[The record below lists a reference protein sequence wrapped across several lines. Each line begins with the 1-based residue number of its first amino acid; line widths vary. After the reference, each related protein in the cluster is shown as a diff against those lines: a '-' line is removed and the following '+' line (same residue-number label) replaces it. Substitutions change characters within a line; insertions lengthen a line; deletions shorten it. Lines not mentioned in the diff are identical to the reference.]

1 MSQENVELLRR
12 LIETFNRG
20 DVEGA
25 LAIADAPPEFEFVP
39 SGVLIPDLS
48 GVLRGPEG
56 LRRLVEV
63 FWGEFDDPRIEVHEL
78 IDAGDQVFA
87 SVTFRGRGKQSGAE
101 TGWDAWGVWT
111 VRDGRMVRFQGFT
124 DRDPALEAAGLRDE
138 VGS

>member
-1 MSQENVELLRR
+1 MPEENVELLRR

-56 LRRLVEV
+56 VRRLVGV
-63 FWGEFDDPRIEVHEL
+63 CWGALHAPRIEVHEL

-124 DRDPALEAAGLRDE
+124 D
-138 VGS
+138 

>member
-1 MSQENVELLRR
+1 MSEENVELLRR
-12 LIETFNRG
+12 FIETFNRG

-25 LAIADAPPEFEFVP
+25 LALADAPPEFEFVP

-48 GVLRGPEG
+48 GVQRGPEG

-78 IDAGDQVFA
+78 IDAGDQVFVSA
-87 SVTFRGRGKQSGAE
+87 TFWGRGRQSGAE
-101 TGWDAWGVWT
+101 TSWDAWGVWT

-124 DRDPALEAAGLRDE
+124 DRDPALEAAGLSE
-138 VGS
+138 